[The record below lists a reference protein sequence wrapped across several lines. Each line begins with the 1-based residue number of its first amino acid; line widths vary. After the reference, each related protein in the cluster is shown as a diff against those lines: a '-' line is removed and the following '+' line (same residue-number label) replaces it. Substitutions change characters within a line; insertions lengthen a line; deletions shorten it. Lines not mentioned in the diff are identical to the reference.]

1 MRKPV
6 TLALAA
12 VIVLLA
18 GATIMFVQK
27 YRTATANYLQTK
39 SAEEEARTQYAKAF
53 SAIAE
58 IQDSLN
64 AISLGD
70 SGLSSMAQGLNS
82 EGAIT
87 EPNKAQALE
96 RIALLSSSVQRAKA
110 KIAYLESNMKRDH
123 VKINGMERLIAS
135 LKKNV
140 ASREEMVA
148 QLSGRVD
155 SLQVQ
160 VTGLQTAVAAAED
173 TVRQQTQT
181 IEDKRRELATIEY
194 IIADK
199 KELTTS
205 GIAKP
210 KGGVLGVGKTL
221 VLTGQFDNSR
231 FSPLD
236 TDQETVVRVPAK
248 KVEILSPQPPTSYA
262 VETVGTETEIH
273 ILNPTEF
280 RKVKHLVIM
289 TKA

>member
-70 SGLSSMAQGLNS
+70 SGLTAMAQGLNS

-96 RIALLSSSVQRAKA
+96 RIAMLSSSVQRAKA
-110 KIAYLESNMKRDH
+110 KIAYLESTIHKNH

-140 ASREEMVA
+140 ASREEMIA

-181 IEDKRRELATIEY
+181 IEDKRREIATIEY

-210 KGGVLGVGKTL
+210 RGGVLGVGKTL
-221 VLTGQFDNSR
+221 VLTGQYDDSH

-262 VETVGTETEIH
+262 VETMGNETEIH